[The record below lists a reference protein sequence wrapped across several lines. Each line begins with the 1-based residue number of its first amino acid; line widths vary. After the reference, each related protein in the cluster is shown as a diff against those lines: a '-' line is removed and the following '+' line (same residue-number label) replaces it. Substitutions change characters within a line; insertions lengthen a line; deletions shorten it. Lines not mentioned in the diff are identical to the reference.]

1 MRSAPGMPRASTA
14 TSPSTSC
21 RSTGAVWSA
30 AGRARSSSSRT
41 RPSTRF
47 ASRAITCAYS
57 FADPSA
63 SRASSSADPCRPA
76 SGFLISWA
84 RPAASASKS
93 RARSDERGTRK
104 TSTVPT
110 QIASSTSGFASTEI
124 GTLGS
129 RGEGKS
135 IDWVSC
141 AMRARSESTASCS
154 PPGSARTGSS
164 MARSR
169 LRPKSSS
176 AAGFRCKT
184 PPSAPTMT
192 RASATESTAAR
203 ASAAGSG
210 EALPVRDKG
219 CARLERVLAAL
230 AGPDADDL
238 LDRHDEDLAVA
249 DPPRLRGA
257 LDRLDDP
264 ADDAVGDHH
273 LHLHLGEEVDD
284 VLGAAVELGV
294 PLLAA
299 EALHLP
305 RGETRDSD
313 LGESLLH
320 VVQLERLDDRLDLLH
335 GGAPSGNW
343 NWTLNPV
350 ARGGQPFVLGSRAPP
365 ARDPTTPRSSLPG
378 LPPAVPGES

>member
-1 MRSAPGMPRASTA
+1 MPRASTA

-41 RPSTRF
+41 RP
-47 ASRAITCAYS
+47 
-57 FADPSA
+57 
-63 SRASSSADPCRPA
+63 
-76 SGFLISWA
+76 
-84 RPAASASKS
+84 AASASKS

-110 QIASSTSGFASTEI
+110 QIAPSTSGFASTEI

-299 EALHLP
+299 EALHLR

-320 VVQLERLDDRLDLLH
+320 LVQLERLDDRLDLLH
-335 GGAPSGNW
+335 GGTPSGNW
-343 NWTLNPV
+343 NWTLRSEEHTSELQSHHDLV
-350 ARGGQPFVLGSRAPP
+350 CRLLLEKKKKKKIK
-365 ARDPTTPRSSLPG
+365 TTNKTKKKKKKKKKQK
-378 LPPAVPGES
+378 